1 MGEAAK
7 LFTRSLMMGLDS
19 AVRKNEFAELT
30 AEDVENLPYTEAV
43 EYLKKRDVI
52 KKVDYNKLSDKMRFR
67 AFTASR
73 IADGDLLKRINSELI
88 KNVND
93 GKGLKDFLSLT
104 KTDILNKVGMGAGG
118 QGWYWETVYRTNV
131 QTAYNTGRMMGFEE
145 DKPLALHFVGIED
158 SRQTD
163 VCHSLSN
170 VIRPYDDPLWE
181 KYIPPLHFGCRSTV
195 RAIYDEDEL
204 PEEWS
209 SLEGIEKPAK
219 GFGTNPLENDS
230 WWNELSSQVA
240 RAKEYGVQGEIEAA
254 KEILIDR
261 KVHTNFSPAKSIEDA
276 QAYAEKTFIQGNGLD
291 GVFNGKVDFT
301 GISLEHANEIN
312 KVLSERFSQ
321 FPELPKLSGL
331 KTVSPSSKLGKR
343 AFSSGES
350 MASYD
355 LVRNGIFLNKDILKN
370 EKAFQKFIEDSRRA
384 NEYVMKNVEKLSG
397 AQKALVERYIKA
409 GRALVDGESIEG
421 ILNHELAHHM
431 ELNFIRTNKELY
443 SQLIKNMNT
452 YAGRISGYATSAGNE
467 YLAESIAAYMK
478 GEKNIIDP
486 NLLKTLESK
495 LSTKGLKTII
505 KEVAEI
511 NCVIPETKLTKYVL
525 DTIKYGDKAKVFK
538 STLGYTIDNWQD
550 LEQNILANVEKYPM
564 VFVEEKPQWGNV
576 YRCDM
581 LLKGPNGNEALVRTG
596 WILRY
601 DSDVYQLT
609 TAYVL

>member
-30 AEDVENLPYTEAV
+30 AEDVENLPYAEAV

-118 QGWYWETVYRTNV
+118 QGWYWENVYRTNV

-240 RAKEYGVQGEIEAA
+240 RAKEYGVQGEIDIAKAMLISDFESYQKLLSEKGMTLSREVANLD
-254 KEILIDR
+254 KEIL
-261 KVHTNFSPAKSIEDA
+261 
-276 QAYAEKTFIQGNGLD
+276 AELNGVISD
-291 GVFNGKVDFT
+291 I
-301 GISLEHANEIN
+301 GISEITNSIKVTAPVTTNIAALNYKGELKLNALYMQN
-312 KVLSERFSQ
+312 KTKLLK
-321 FPELPKLSGL
+321 EL
-331 KTVSPSSKLGKR
+331 
-343 AFSSGES
+343 
-350 MASYD
+350 
-355 LVRNGIFLNKDILKN
+355 N
-370 EKAFQKFIEDSRRA
+370 
-384 NEYVMKNVEKLSG
+384 
-397 AQKALVERYIKA
+397 
-409 GRALVDGESIEG
+409 EG
-421 ILNHELAHHM
+421 IENG
-431 ELNFIRTNKELY
+431 FY
-443 SQLIKNMNT
+443 PKNCNT
-452 YAGRISGYATSAGNE
+452 
-467 YLAESIAAYMK
+467 L
-478 GEKNIIDP
+478 
-486 NLLKTLESK
+486 
-495 LSTKGLKTII
+495 
-505 KEVAEI
+505 
-511 NCVIPETKLTKYVL
+511 
-525 DTIKYGDKAKVFK
+525 K
-538 STLGYTIDNWQD
+538 STLYHELFGHGA
-550 LEQNILANVEKYPM
+550 ER
-564 VFVEEKPQWGNV
+564 F
-576 YRCDM
+576 
-581 LLKGPNGNEALVRTG
+581 LLKYDSNYTDKVTAWKKCFVAENIVNEALANILKTNPNLESE
-596 WILRY
+596 ILRKQICLY
-601 DSDVYQLT
+601 ALDSYSETMAYGLEDIYTNKDNAQLLSKEIYRVT
-609 TAYVL
+609 IKHINDTLRRLKI

>member
-30 AEDVENLPYTEAV
+30 AEDVENLPYAEAV
-43 EYLKKRDVI
+43 EYLKKR
-52 KKVDYNKLSDKMRFR
+52 KVRLQHILDETDYNKLSDKMRFR

-254 KEILIDR
+254 YDKLIR
-261 KVHTNFSPAKSIEDA
+261 KMANGQRKSIFEP
-276 QAYAEKTFIQGNGLD
+276 
-291 GVFNGKVDFT
+291 
-301 GISLEHANEIN
+301 
-312 KVLSERFSQ
+312 LSEDDKKFVYSEAEAIGIPKDIIVFREGHVTGYVDSRDKIYISSSV
-321 FPELPKLSGL
+321 FPSNDGSLHNRDNLSVRAVLAHEYYGHRKYRNTRL
-331 KTVSPSSKLGKR
+331 KQGSWQDEFR
-343 AFSSGES
+343 
-350 MASYD
+350 ASYSAA
-355 LVRNGIFLNKDILKN
+355 I
-370 EKAFQKFIEDSRRA
+370 
-384 NEYVMKNVEKLSG
+384 
-397 AQKALVERYIKA
+397 
-409 GRALVDGESIEG
+409 
-421 ILNHELAHHM
+421 
-431 ELNFIRTNKELY
+431 
-443 SQLIKNMNT
+443 NT
-452 YAGRISGYATSAGNE
+452 
-467 YLAESIAAYMK
+467 
-478 GEKNIIDP
+478 P
-486 NLLKTLESK
+486 NLSDKDRQMLMRDALDRASEAGVKINIT
-495 LSTKGLKTII
+495 KTIRRF
-505 KEVAEI
+505 
-511 NCVIPETKLTKYVL
+511 L
-525 DTIKYGDKAKVFK
+525 YG
-538 STLGYTIDNWQD
+538 Y
-550 LEQNILANVEKYPM
+550 
-564 VFVEEKPQWGNV
+564 
-576 YRCDM
+576 
-581 LLKGPNGNEALVRTG
+581 
-596 WILRY
+596 
-601 DSDVYQLT
+601 
-609 TAYVL
+609 

>member
-30 AEDVENLPYTEAV
+30 AEDVENLPYAEAV

-158 SRQTD
+158 ARQTD
-163 VCHSLSN
+163 VCHSMSN

-240 RAKEYGVQGEIEAA
+240 RAKEYGVQGEIDIAKTMLIADFESYQKLLAEKGITLSLEVRNLD
-254 KEILIDR
+254 KEIL
-261 KVHTNFSPAKSIEDA
+261 
-276 QAYAEKTFIQGNGLD
+276 AELNGVISD
-291 GVFNGKVDFT
+291 I
-301 GISLEHANEIN
+301 GISEITNSIKVTAPVTTNIAALNYKGELKLNALYMQN
-312 KVLSERFSQ
+312 KTKLLK
-321 FPELPKLSGL
+321 EL
-331 KTVSPSSKLGKR
+331 
-343 AFSSGES
+343 
-350 MASYD
+350 
-355 LVRNGIFLNKDILKN
+355 N
-370 EKAFQKFIEDSRRA
+370 
-384 NEYVMKNVEKLSG
+384 
-397 AQKALVERYIKA
+397 
-409 GRALVDGESIEG
+409 EG
-421 ILNHELAHHM
+421 IENG
-431 ELNFIRTNKELY
+431 FY
-443 SQLIKNMNT
+443 PKNCNT
-452 YAGRISGYATSAGNE
+452 
-467 YLAESIAAYMK
+467 L
-478 GEKNIIDP
+478 
-486 NLLKTLESK
+486 
-495 LSTKGLKTII
+495 
-505 KEVAEI
+505 
-511 NCVIPETKLTKYVL
+511 
-525 DTIKYGDKAKVFK
+525 K
-538 STLGYTIDNWQD
+538 STLYHELFGHGA
-550 LEQNILANVEKYPM
+550 ER
-564 VFVEEKPQWGNV
+564 F
-576 YRCDM
+576 
-581 LLKGPNGNEALVRTG
+581 LLKYDSNYTDKVTAWKKCFVAENIVNEALANILKTNPNLESE
-596 WILRY
+596 ILRKQICLY
-601 DSDVYQLT
+601 ALDSYSETMAYGLEDIYTNKDNAQLLSKEIYRVT
-609 TAYVL
+609 IKHINDTLRRLKI

>member
-19 AVRKNEFAELT
+19 AVRRNEFAELT
-30 AEDVENLPYTEAV
+30 TEDVENLPYAEAV

-195 RAIYDEDEL
+195 RAIYDEYEL

-240 RAKEYGVQGEIEAA
+240 RAKEYGVQGEIDIAKTMLIADFESYQKLLAEKGITLSLEVRNLD
-254 KEILIDR
+254 KEILKELNDVISDIGIPEITGSI
-261 KVHTNFSPAKSIEDA
+261 KITAPITTNIASINYKGELKLNTLYMTDKTRLLEVLNRGVAKGLYPKNCNNLKGTLYHELFGHGAERFLLQNDSRYADKITAWKKCYVAEDIVKEAVSNINKSNLKFTESILKAQICSSTFDTESEAMAYGLEDAYINKENAQLLSKEIYRVTIRRIED
-276 QAYAEKTFIQGNGLD
+276 
-291 GVFNGKVDFT
+291 
-301 GISLEHANEIN
+301 
-312 KVLSERFSQ
+312 VLRR
-321 FPELPKLSGL
+321 L
-331 KTVSPSSKLGKR
+331 KK
-343 AFSSGES
+343 
-350 MASYD
+350 
-355 LVRNGIFLNKDILKN
+355 
-370 EKAFQKFIEDSRRA
+370 
-384 NEYVMKNVEKLSG
+384 
-397 AQKALVERYIKA
+397 
-409 GRALVDGESIEG
+409 
-421 ILNHELAHHM
+421 
-431 ELNFIRTNKELY
+431 
-443 SQLIKNMNT
+443 
-452 YAGRISGYATSAGNE
+452 
-467 YLAESIAAYMK
+467 
-478 GEKNIIDP
+478 
-486 NLLKTLESK
+486 
-495 LSTKGLKTII
+495 
-505 KEVAEI
+505 
-511 NCVIPETKLTKYVL
+511 
-525 DTIKYGDKAKVFK
+525 
-538 STLGYTIDNWQD
+538 
-550 LEQNILANVEKYPM
+550 
-564 VFVEEKPQWGNV
+564 
-576 YRCDM
+576 
-581 LLKGPNGNEALVRTG
+581 
-596 WILRY
+596 
-601 DSDVYQLT
+601 
-609 TAYVL
+609 

>member
-1 MGEAAK
+1 
-7 LFTRSLMMGLDS
+7 
-19 AVRKNEFAELT
+19 
-30 AEDVENLPYTEAV
+30 
-43 EYLKKRDVI
+43 
-52 KKVDYNKLSDKMRFR
+52 
-67 AFTASR
+67 
-73 IADGDLLKRINSELI
+73 
-88 KNVND
+88 
-93 GKGLKDFLSLT
+93 
-104 KTDILNKVGMGAGG
+104 
-118 QGWYWETVYRTNV
+118 
-131 QTAYNTGRMMGFEE
+131 MMGFEE

-240 RAKEYGVQGEIEAA
+240 RAKEYGVQGEIEVA

-261 KVHTNFSPAKSIEDA
+261 KVHSNFTPAKSIEDA
-276 QAYAEKTFIQGNGLD
+276 QAYAEKTFVQGNGLD

-397 AQKALVERYIKA
+397 TQKALVERYIKA

-443 SQLIKNMNT
+443 SQLLKNMNT

-486 NLLKTLESK
+486 ILLKTLESQ
-495 LSTKGLKTII
+495 LSVKGLKTII

-511 NCVIPETKLTKYVL
+511 NCVIPEAKLTKYVL

-538 STLGYTIDNWQD
+538 SALGYTIDNWQD

-564 VFVEEKPQWGNV
+564 VFVESKGKWGDT

-581 LLKGPNGNEALVRTG
+581 LLKGPNGKEALVRTG
-596 WILRY
+596 WILRPGV
-601 DSDVYQLT
+601 DVYQFT